1 MNSFG
6 RIFKVQIFGESH
18 GTAVGMLL
26 DGCPSGISIST
37 EDFETDLERRR
48 SGAKGTTKRKEPDIP
63 QILSGIHKGKT
74 TGSPISIAFFNQD
87 TRSQDYN
94 FRAIPRPGH
103 ADLTGHTKFGGF
115 NDDRGG
121 GHFSGRITA
130 GVVAAGVVAK
140 KIISGIKITA
150 KLVEIGGQTSDFE
163 KLIENAIKKL
173 DSVGGVIECVAEN
186 IPAGLGEPF
195 WDSAESLIS
204 HAIFSIP
211 GVRGIEFGSGFASAR
226 MLGSEHNDLILSAK
240 GETKTNH
247 AGGINGGITNGNTL
261 TFRIAVKPTSSIS
274 LIQETFNFETQQIEP
289 LRITGRH
296 DACIALRMPVIVE
309 AVTAIVLADLSLI
322 NLRNNF

>member
-18 GTAVGMLL
+18 GTAVGTLI
-26 DGCPSGISIST
+26 DGCPAGISVSA

-63 QILSGIHKGKT
+63 QIISGIHNEKT

-103 ADLTGHTKFGGF
+103 ADFTGHTKFGGF

-140 KIISGIKITA
+140 KIIPNIKISA
-150 KLVEIGGQTSDFE
+150 KLIEVGGQISDFE
-163 KLIENAIKKL
+163 KVIEHTIKKL
-173 DSVGGVIECVAEN
+173 DSVGGIIECVAEHVP
-186 IPAGLGEPF
+186 IGFGEPF

-204 HAIFSIP
+204 HAVFSIP
-211 GVRGIEFGSGFASAR
+211 GVRGIEFGAGFAAAR
-226 MLGSEHNDLILSAK
+226 MFGSEHNDLTLNAK

-261 TFRIAVKPTSSIS
+261 TFRIAVKPTASIS
-274 LIQETFNFETQQIEP
+274 QIQETFNFETQHVEP

-309 AVTAIVLADLSLI
+309 AVTAIVLADLYLI
-322 NLRNNF
+322 NLKTNI